1 MKDVAASTMADD
13 LKRLG
18 IDPLKPPPL
27 NKLSPDVLRK
37 VMVTFTKSLGV
48 KCEFCHDQNNF
59 KAPTPHK
66 KVAAGMWQHFVLE
79 MRLDGGGPLY
89 CDSCHSGKA
98 EFLDRHDNKALQGWM
113 EANYVKKLKR
123 ADKKEHSCDLCPRR
137 PVRGEIPPSVG
148 DEVEDRQGVGGTVFP
163 TFSRVCIA
171 IKHSFLTR
179 VRVFSRLNTVQGL
192 TQRQQMVLDF
202 IRSSIADRG
211 YPPTLRE
218 IGARMGIRSTN
229 GVNDHLRALERKGY
243 LTRED
248 MKSRALRPTTHHDVA
263 QHLGNAAN
271 GDGASNDSTH
281 SSQERFGVGGTTFE
295 DVVEIQV
302 LGRVAAGLPL
312 FAEEHV
318 IDTVRVDRGLLKGGR
333 EVFGLRVHGDSMI
346 DAGILNGD
354 YIFVRKQLTASRGD
368 IVVAL
373 IGDEATVKYYFPE
386 KDYVR
391 FQPANKAMAPILVRA
406 VDFKPTMLLGVVV
419 GVFRRL

>member
-1 MKDVAASTMADD
+1 
-13 LKRLG
+13 
-18 IDPLKPPPL
+18 
-27 NKLSPDVLRK
+27 
-37 VMVTFTKSLGV
+37 
-48 KCEFCHDQNNF
+48 
-59 KAPTPHK
+59 
-66 KVAAGMWQHFVLE
+66 
-79 MRLDGGGPLY
+79 
-89 CDSCHSGKA
+89 
-98 EFLDRHDNKALQGWM
+98 
-113 EANYVKKLKR
+113 
-123 ADKKEHSCDLCPRR
+123 
-137 PVRGEIPPSVG
+137 
-148 DEVEDRQGVGGTVFP
+148 
-163 TFSRVCIA
+163 
-171 IKHSFLTR
+171 
-179 VRVFSRLNTVQGL
+179 
-192 TQRQQMVLDF
+192 MVLDF
-202 IRSSIADRG
+202 IRQSIADRG

-248 MKSRALRPTTHHDVA
+248 MKSRALRPTAHA
-263 QHLGNAAN
+263 NSNADAVEARD
-271 GDGASNDSTH
+271 GDADGASPALRGVRSTAGSH
-281 SSQERFGVGGTTFE
+281 GHGASNGPNHANGHADDD
-295 DVVEIQV
+295 DVIDVQV

-346 DAGILNGD
+346 EAGILNGD

-419 GVFRRL
+419 GVFRRI